1 MITLPR
7 IRIERVVQGL
17 APFSR
22 DVVDAI
28 LEVAYL
34 AMCVDGLLTD
44 EEIDAFAHVAGALLV
59 PQSPPGYRAQAN
71 SYRIAPPLEL
81 RETNRWLDRFA
92 ERVSRDGVD
101 ERLNR
106 VTPLLTDPIAK
117 GMAYQIACLIAVS
130 DFDTSDRDA
139 DFDLH
144 LIEALGFTQ
153 EEADR
158 LADEAHRAVEVE

>member
-1 MITLPR
+1 MITPPR
-7 IRIERVVQGL
+7 ILIERVVQGR

-34 AMCVDGLLTD
+34 AMCVDRRLTD

-59 PQSPPGYRAQAN
+59 PQSPPAYRVQADN
-71 SYRIAPPLEL
+71 YRIAPPIKP

-101 ERLNR
+101 ERLNA
-106 VTPLLTDPIAK
+106 VTPLLTDPAAK
-117 GMAYQIACLIAVS
+117 DMAYQIACLIAVS

-139 DFDLH
+139 DFHLH

-158 LADEAHRAVEVE
+158 LADEAHRAVDGE